1 MAGKELA
8 VESGVELLPLRA
20 GGPTLV
26 LGNLS
31 SGVVLAEKV
40 SEIGRLVELKDGKEF
55 FFFFL
60 VVLSNVEDL
69 HICIYYMRMPR
80 QLP

>member
-55 FFFFL
+55 FFFSWSCCPMWKTYTSAFTT
-60 VVLSNVEDL
+60 
-69 HICIYYMRMPR
+69 
-80 QLP
+80 